1 MTTRLGGL
9 PAPDVSPDDAGPWS
23 VVSPVRHAQATA
35 SQARARRLKEPPF
48 GLVTQVPPRVGIT
61 LAGLDDTSGVAGAG
75 AVRVTAAARGAALA
89 LSFDDDGGAVR
100 GIASHARRT
109 WLLPGLVSQPEE
121 RDGTD
126 PSQGLP
132 EPVDVADLDGSLAG
146 AIRSRDGAFAAVS
159 VRDGRMPA
167 VAIVRLEPRELVRWV
182 VGARC
187 AAWNADGTQ
196 IAIGGDWGV
205 ILAEGLKGA

>member
-23 VVSPVRHAQATA
+23 VVSPVRHSQATS

-48 GLVTQVPPRVGIT
+48 GLVMQFPPRVGIT
-61 LAGLDDTSGVAGAG
+61 LAGLDEASAVAGVG
-75 AVRVTAAARGAALA
+75 AVRVIAAGRGAALA
-89 LSFDDDGGAVR
+89 VSFDEDGGAVR

-126 PSQGLP
+126 PSDGLP
-132 EPVDVADLDGSLAG
+132 APTDVADLDGPLDG
-146 AIRSRDGAFAAVS
+146 AARSPDGAFAAVP

-187 AAWNADGTQ
+187 AAWNADGSQ
-196 IAIGGDWGV
+196 IALGGDWGV
-205 ILAEGLKGA
+205 ILAESLTR